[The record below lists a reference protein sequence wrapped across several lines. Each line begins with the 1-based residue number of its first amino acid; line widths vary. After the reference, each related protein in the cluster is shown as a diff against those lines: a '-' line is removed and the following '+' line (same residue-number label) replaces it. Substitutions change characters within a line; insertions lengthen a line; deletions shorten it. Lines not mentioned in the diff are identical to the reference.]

1 MKTIELRKPIHVNNQ
16 AVKILSYDPDAI
28 TNDLYLAA
36 CAKSS
41 ISGNAMN
48 ASVML
53 ETDKALHLKLGMAAI
68 LAANPHMDW
77 NDVERIC
84 GPDLLTVSNIGRF
97 FILGKSEELYEEN
110 TSEERSETS
119 AGDTTPLSQTSGN
132 GG

>member
-1 MKTIELRKPIHVNNQ
+1 MKTIELRKPILVNNQ
-16 AVKILSYDPDAI
+16 AVKVLSYDPDEI

-53 ETDKALHLKLGMAAI
+53 EMDKALHLKLGMAAI
-68 LAANPHMDW
+68 LAANSHMDW

-84 GPDLLTVSNIGRF
+84 GPDLLTVANIGRF

-110 TSEERSETS
+110 VSEEKSENS
-119 AGDTTPLSQTSGN
+119 ADDTTPLSQTLEN

>member
-1 MKTIELRKPIHVNNQ
+1 MKTIELRKPILVNNEEIK
-16 AVKILSYDPDAI
+16 VLSYDAYAI

-41 ISGNAMN
+41 ISGNSMN

-53 ETDKALHLKLGMAAI
+53 ETDKAMHLKLGMAAI
-68 LAANPHMDW
+68 LAANPKMDW
-77 NDVERIC
+77 SDVERIC

-97 FILGKSEELYEEN
+97 FILGKLEELSEEN
-110 TSEERSETS
+110 TSEEPSENS
-119 AGDTTPLSQTSGN
+119 ADDTTPLSQTSEN

>member
-16 AVKILSYDPDAI
+16 AVKVLSYDPDAI

-68 LAANPHMDW
+68 LAANTHMDW

-84 GPDLLTVSNIGRF
+84 GPDLLTVANIGRF
-97 FILGKSEELYEEN
+97 FILGKSEELYEES
-110 TSEERSETS
+110 TSEKRSENS
-119 AGDTTPLSQTSGN
+119 AEDTTPLSQTSGN